1 MHWFFDFLTNRY
13 LITGISSWLLAQ
25 ILKTLIHAVV
35 NRKLDL
41 SRLVG
46 DGGMPSAHSA
56 TVTSLAMITA
66 LRCGWGSFEFAVA
79 FILASIVCHDAMG
92 VRRETGRHAV
102 VLNELLQ
109 AFEKLSDDELPEQKL
124 KIFVGHTP
132 VQVVAGMG
140 LGILGALLM
149 HFVIPL

>member
-1 MHWFFDFLTNRY
+1 MDWFVDFITNPFLLTG
-13 LITGISSWLLAQ
+13 LGSWFLAQ
-25 ILKTLIHAVV
+25 VLKTIIHAII
-35 NRKLDL
+35 NKKIIWE
-41 SRLVG
+41 RLVG

-149 HFVIPL
+149 HFVIQL